1 MRLWVIRHA
10 KSDWSTPGQSDF
22 ERPLNDRGR
31 RDGPRMATWLR
42 RQAEPATWIW
52 SSDAVR
58 AQRTAAFVAQ
68 GFAAASP
75 QLVLE
80 HRLYLAGFEQLAAV
94 LRTTPDTVSSVAIVA
109 HNPGLTDLVNA
120 LAGEQVIDNLPT
132 FGIATFEVSG
142 AWHELRA
149 STARYR
155 SLMNPKRLPGN
166 G

>member
-1 MRLWVIRHA
+1 MRLWIIRHA

-22 ERPLNDRGR
+22 ERPLNERGR

-42 RQAEPATWIW
+42 RQQEPATWIW
-52 SSDAVR
+52 SSDAAR

-80 HRLYLAGFEQLAAV
+80 HRLYLAEPERLIDV
-94 LRTTPDTVSSVAIVA
+94 LRSTPDDVAAVAIVA
-109 HNPGLTDLVNA
+109 HNPGLTDLVNV
-120 LAGEQVIDNLPT
+120 LAGDQVIDNLPT
-132 FGIATFEVSG
+132 FGVAAFDVNG
-142 AWHELRA
+142 AWHDLRA

-155 SLMNPKRLPGN
+155 SLMSPKRLPGN